1 MLSSLVHLCYRLVEL
16 QVLLQAGQP
25 VFLAF
30 CCNQGNR
37 QLLRLLMILELA
49 VHQSFHTQL
58 HILKSYTQHLF
69 SISFTWFVQQT
80 TFNDFSR
87 TNYIFLRTNITVL
100 LSWILPTP
108 RVYIRLCKHGK
119 RFLLLKH
126 HITWSSSSWIHGC
139 YCSSIGISCIMGG
152 WRNTSCSCTNKRNDN
167 N

>member
-1 MLSSLVHLCYRLVEL
+1 MLSSLVHLCHRLVEL

-30 CCNQGNR
+30 CCNQGNH
-37 QLLRLLMILELA
+37 QLLLLLMILELA

-69 SISFTWFVQQT
+69 SISFTWFVQET

-100 LSWILPTP
+100 NSPNPSCLFQPMQTRKTFSIAYCAFHKHANSEVQKPTDDCVF
-108 RVYIRLCKHGK
+108 RCCQ
-119 RFLLLKH
+119 
-126 HITWSSSSWIHGC
+126 SS
-139 YCSSIGISCIMGG
+139 
-152 WRNTSCSCTNKRNDN
+152 
-167 N
+167 